1 MGDGFWFSAVL
12 GSGIGGIYVF
22 LVFLSLRIAVR
33 RPKHSFIIVILG
45 GMTIRLFL
53 AVTAIAIVIALV
65 PVDKVVFLTAFLGV
79 FLIGL
84 TIEVVILYRQQKSTE
99 RQKTNE

>member
-1 MGDGFWFSAVL
+1 
-12 GSGIGGIYVF
+12 
-22 LVFLSLRIAVR
+22 
-33 RPKHSFIIVILG
+33 
-45 GMTIRLFL
+45 MTIRLFL

-65 PVDKVVFLTAFLGV
+65 TVDKVVFLTAFLGV

-84 TIEVVILYRQQKSTE
+84 TIEVVILYRRQESTE